1 MVGATSVLRYAR
13 TKSAPGADWVNDLLE
28 CRPAR
33 LVTVA
38 MANKT
43 ARIAWV
49 LLARQENYR
58 SPVVIGN

>member
-1 MVGATSVLRYAR
+1 MLRYAR
-13 TKSAPGADWVNDLLE
+13 AKTAPGADWVNGLLE
-28 CRPAR
+28 RRPAR

-49 LLARQENYR
+49 LLAREETYHTP
-58 SPVVIGN
+58 SPAL